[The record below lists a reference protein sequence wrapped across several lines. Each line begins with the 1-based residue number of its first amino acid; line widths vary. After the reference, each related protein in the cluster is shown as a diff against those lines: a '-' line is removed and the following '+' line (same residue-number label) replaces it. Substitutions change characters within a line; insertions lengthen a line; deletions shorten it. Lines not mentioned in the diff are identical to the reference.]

1 MMRGLPRS
9 TCRAVLPVVVALAL
23 GACSSTSRKGD
34 VHEGT
39 GRAFIPRSML
49 EITPCVTDALRT
61 TFGVSPETDHSYR
74 HSLGTGPEHY
84 KLKYIVR
91 PNAANT
97 GIAEDA
103 GQTLTYE
110 IANKGRI
117 GTAVLYRVQV
127 RNGSVAEWLAQA
139 AIPLEQCGAT
149 IEKR

>member
-1 MMRGLPRS
+1 MMRRLSCRTG
-9 TCRAVLPVVVALAL
+9 RAVLPVVIALAL
-23 GACSSTSRKGD
+23 GACSGTSQKGNS
-34 VHEGT
+34 HEGT
-39 GRAFIPRSML
+39 GRGFIPRSML
-49 EITPCVTDALRT
+49 EITPCITDALRT
-61 TFGVSPETDHSYR
+61 TFGVSPETDHSYT

-91 PNAANT
+91 PNAAST

-110 IANKGRI
+110 ISNKGRI
-117 GTAVLYRVQV
+117 GTAVLYRVRI

-149 IEKR
+149 IDKR